1 MGMKKLGIA
10 SFTARGKSVADKLAG
25 AFEGEYEIT
34 RYEAGLRAWCASLFA
49 SGADGI
55 IFVGACGIAVR
66 SIAPFLKSKMT
77 DPAVLVID
85 EAGQFVISL
94 LSGHIGGANR
104 LAILAA
110 QILGATPVIT
120 TATDVNGKFAVDVFA
135 KDNGLRI
142 GSMKAAKEISAA
154 ILRGEKVGVCC
165 EGEIEGNIPPELV
178 LLETGE
184 CQEKYSAPPEHG
196 NVSER
201 RNDLTDMTDL
211 EESDRGLLVKT
222 AVYIGVP
229 VHASSIGVL
238 SHSFPNGLSSQDS
251 HTEAFSHSPVTGVQ
265 TVLQLCPRSY
275 ILGIGC
281 RRGKTEQEIAKLA
294 ERSLAGLGLT
304 YEDIVGVASIDLKKE
319 EPGLVDF
326 CKRHGLRF
334 GTYSAEALTAVRG
347 AVSHSAFVNEVTG
360 VDNVC
365 ERAALC
371 MAEEGGRLLLPKQAE
386 NGVTVAVAQRQWK
399 VCF

>member
-1 MGMKKLGIA
+1 MTNLKRLGIA
-10 SFTARGKSVADKLAG
+10 SFTARGKSVADKLAA
-25 AFEGEYEIT
+25 AFEEEYEIT
-34 RYEAGLRAWCASLFA
+34 RYETGLRAWCGSLFE

-66 SIAPFLKSKMT
+66 SIAPFLKSKTT

-104 LAILAA
+104 LALRAA

-120 TATDVNGKFAVDVFA
+120 TATDVNGRFAVDVFA

-142 GSMKAAKEISAA
+142 CSMKAAKEVSAA

-165 EGEIEGNIPPELV
+165 QGEIEGDIPPELT
-178 LLETGE
+178 LLETGKRE
-184 CQEKYSAPPEHG
+184 EKYSALPEQG
-196 NVSER
+196 NALER
-201 RNDLTDMTDL
+201 RDDLICL
-211 EESDRGLLVKT
+211 KKSGRGLLTK
-222 AVYIGVP
+222 AVVCIGIP
-229 VHASSIGVL
+229 AHAFSIGVL
-238 SHSFPNGLSSQDS
+238 SHSLPNEVSAHDS
-251 HTEAFSHSPVTGVQ
+251 HTEAFSYGSASGVQ
-265 TVLQLCPRSY
+265 TVLQLCPKAY

-281 RRGKTEQEIAKLA
+281 RRGKSEQDIALLA
-294 ERSLAGLGLT
+294 DQSLARLGLT

-319 EPGLVDF
+319 EPGLVEF
-326 CKRHGLRF
+326 CQNRGLQF
-334 GTYSAEALTAVRG
+334 ETYPAETLAAVSG
-347 AVSHSAFVNEVTG
+347 AVSHSAFVSEVTG

-371 MAEEGGRLLLPKQAE
+371 MAKEGGRLVLPKQAE
-386 NGVTVAVAQRQWK
+386 NGVTVAVAEQLWK

>member
-1 MGMKKLGIA
+1 MRKLKKLGIA
-10 SFTARGKSVADKLAG
+10 SFTARGRSVADRLAA
-25 AFEGEYEIT
+25 AFEGEYEIA
-34 RYEAGLRAWCASLFA
+34 RYETGLRDWCGSLFA

-66 SIAPFLKSKMT
+66 SIAPFLKSKTT

-104 LAILAA
+104 LALRAA
-110 QILGATPVIT
+110 GVLGATPVIT

-142 GSMKAAKEISAA
+142 GSMKAAKEVSAA
-154 ILRGEKVGVCC
+154 ILRGEKVSVCC
-165 EGEIEGNIPPELV
+165 EGEIEGDVPPELV
-178 LLETGE
+178 L
-184 CQEKYSAPPEHG
+184 CAQEDAESG
-196 NVSER
+196 NSVIHIGLPSR
-201 RNDLTDMTDL
+201 DLTRNFTFA
-211 EESDRGLLVKT
+211 T
-222 AVYIGVP
+222 
-229 VHASSIGVL
+229 
-238 SHSFPNGLSSQDS
+238 
-251 HTEAFSHSPVTGVQ
+251 Q
-265 TVLQLCPRSY
+265 TVLNLCPKAY

-281 RRGKTEQEIAKLA
+281 RRGKLEQEIAQLA
-294 ERSLAGLGLT
+294 DQSLARLGLT

-326 CKRHGLRF
+326 CKKRGLSF
-334 GTYSAEALTAVRG
+334 ETYPARTLATIKG
-347 AVSHSAFVNEVTG
+347 AVSSSAFVSEVTG

-371 MAEEGGRLLLPKQAE
+371 MAKEGGRLVLPKQAE
-386 NGVTVAVAQRQWK
+386 NGVTVAIAEQHWK
-399 VCF
+399 VRF